1 MPSLEEVGYSVKRAD
16 SVIDQRSVLSDIVLG
31 IEGADLIVA
40 DLTGLN
46 PNVFYELGIAHG
58 LGIPTVLI
66 TQSIDELPFDLRS
79 YRASEYS
86 TRFDEA
92 QKLKDFLREVGGE
105 AAKGGVKFAS
115 PVADFL
121 PDGPAALRLQASM
134 DGGTARGLSR
144 EVAPASVGENP
155 EDPDDDEEGEP
166 GTLDLLHSYIE
177 SVGRSTST
185 LEHISE
191 ETGAMGSQI
200 EAHTGRMQEAVA
212 SSKPGS
218 VAKVHRIATDVAKD
232 LTAYGNVL
240 QQELPALEQ
249 ASEEMIDSGIAWLTR
264 TGKDQDQK
272 EVEDFRLQLA
282 VMYVAIAEAMASM
295 RAYRNSFAEAKG
307 ATTQLDK
314 ASDRVVGL
322 LGRLLT
328 VMEKTQSFASR
339 GCDIAQE
346 LADASELHL
355 VAEPL
360 VECFVDANGNEPQPF
375 NAVLI
380 ATFNRG
386 VVEQALPYT
395 GEALAKH
402 EPVSWALNEQHV
414 FPESWYR
421 HPYTGLIELAWSDSP
436 EFAGQEIGEKSAV
449 DQGGAE

>member
-1 MPSLEEVGYSVKRAD
+1 
-16 SVIDQRSVLSDIVLG
+16 
-31 IEGADLIVA
+31 
-40 DLTGLN
+40 
-46 PNVFYELGIAHG
+46 

-79 YRASEYS
+79 YRVSEYS

-92 QKLKDFLREVGGE
+92 NELKNFLREVGGE

-121 PDGPAALRLQASM
+121 PDGPAALRLQTSM
-134 DGGTARGLSR
+134 EGDKTRVLRG
-144 EVAPASVGENP
+144 EIVPASTNEGPKDVES
-155 EDPDDDEEGEP
+155 DDEGEP

-177 SVGRSTST
+177 SVGRSTGT
-185 LEHISE
+185 LEHISQ

-200 EAHTGRMQEAVA
+200 EAHTERMQEAVT

-232 LTAYGNVL
+232 LSAYGDVL
-240 QQELPALEQ
+240 QQELPILEQ

-264 TGKDQDQK
+264 TGKEQDHK
-272 EVEDFRLQLA
+272 EVENFRLQLA

-295 RAYRNSFAEAKG
+295 RAYRDSFAEAKG

-346 LADASELHL
+346 LADGSELHL

-360 VECFVDANGNEPQPF
+360 VECFADANGVKPQPF

-386 VVEQALPYT
+386 VVEHALPYT

-402 EPVSWALNEQHV
+402 EPVSWALNDQRV
-414 FPESWYR
+414 FPKSWYR
-421 HPYTGLIELAWSDSP
+421 HPFTGLMEPAWSDSP
-436 EFAGQEIGEKSAV
+436 EFAGKAIGERGAV
-449 DQGGAE
+449 DQDDGR